1 LKATD
6 VRFKISKR
14 LDDIIQQAVNEGI
27 FTTKSDFYKSATIH
41 YLEELHLLDQLKST
55 IETRPID
62 K

>member
-14 LDDIIQQAVNEGI
+14 LDDIIQQTVNEGI
-27 FTTKSDFYKSATIH
+27 FSTKADFYKSATIH
-41 YLEELHLLDQLKST
+41 YLEELHLLDQLKNT